1 MFGIPSHREFMAR
14 NLMFSEPTIHSVS
27 NLFSA
32 PGIGLELVGAGALA
46 FGVVCYLGRVTWI
59 ALSHARRMELA
70 AMQTIVVSSQEANYT
85 GPYCA
90 G

>member
-1 MFGIPSHREFMAR
+1 
-14 NLMFSEPTIHSVS
+14 MFSEPTINSVS

-32 PGIGLELVGAGALA
+32 PGIGLELVGASALA
-46 FGVVCYLGRVTWI
+46 FGVVCYLGRVAWI

-70 AMQTIVVSSQEANYT
+70 AMQSIVVSPQEVEYK

>member
-1 MFGIPSHREFMAR
+1 
-14 NLMFSEPTIHSVS
+14 MFSEPTIHSVS

>member
-1 MFGIPSHREFMAR
+1 
-14 NLMFSEPTIHSVS
+14 MFSEPTINSVN

-32 PGIGLELVGAGALA
+32 PGLGLELVGAGVMAL
-46 FGVVCYLGRVTWI
+46 GVACYLARVAWI
-59 ALSHARRMELA
+59 ALSHARRIEQESMQV
-70 AMQTIVVSSQEANYT
+70 AMASQTAPYS

>member
-1 MFGIPSHREFMAR
+1 
-14 NLMFSEPTIHSVS
+14 MFSEPTINSVN

-32 PGIGLELVGAGALA
+32 PGLGLELMGASVLA
-46 FGVVCYLGRVTWI
+46 FGVVCYMARVAWI

-70 AMQTIVVSSQEANYT
+70 AMQSVTMPSQEIAYA